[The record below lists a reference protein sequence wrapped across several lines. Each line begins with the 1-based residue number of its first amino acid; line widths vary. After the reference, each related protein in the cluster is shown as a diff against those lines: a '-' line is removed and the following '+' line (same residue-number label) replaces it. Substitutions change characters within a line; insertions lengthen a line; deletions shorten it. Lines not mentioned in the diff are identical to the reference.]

1 MDSQERGHAI
11 SQRGRVPTWLIL
23 SLGAAALFIGAE
35 VLGERMYEEGRFEI
49 ELDRVLIEGRS
60 EHAYIPIAWSEFV
73 AAELS
78 GMKDSVFSD
87 DPEAA
92 ARVVA
97 KLEALPMIRSVE
109 ATRMIIPDG
118 LEVEVRLRRV
128 VACVKAGGGFLPVSE
143 DGVILPGFSVSPM
156 SDGVDAAPLI
166 AWDESLKDL
175 SVGDELSLEQ
185 HFDALSVALSMQRHL
200 SSPEVRVLL
209 GAIRI
214 DASGAALASVTH
226 PGVVVY
232 LPEHRAALF
241 GRPPLHAYSGEMPDK
256 LKWAHLSKYLLEP
269 SSGEGEW
276 EILDIRW
283 DDADVLLRR

>member
-78 GMKDSVFSD
+78 GMKDGVFSD

-200 SSPEVRVLL
+200 SLEVRRRL

-214 DASGAALASVTH
+214 DASDAALASVIH

-232 LPEHRAALF
+232 LPGRRAALF
-241 GRPPLHAYSGEMPDK
+241 GRPPLHGHAGEMSDE
-256 LKWAHLSKYLLEP
+256 LKWAHLSRHILEP
-269 SSGEGEW
+269 PSGEGEW

-283 DDADVLLRR
+283 DDADVLRRR

>member
-1 MDSQERGHAI
+1 MI
-11 SQRGRVPTWLIL
+11 SQRGRVPTWLVL
-23 SLGAAALFIGAE
+23 SLGAAALFFGAE

-49 ELDRVLIEGRS
+49 ELDRVLIESPS
-60 EHAYIPIAWSEFV
+60 ERAYIPGAWNDYV
-73 AAELS
+73 AARLS
-78 GMKDSVFSD
+78 RMERVFSD

-92 ARVVA
+92 ARIVTE
-97 KLEALPMIRSVE
+97 LESLPMFRSVE
-109 ATRMIIPDG
+109 SARVLAPDG
-118 LEVEVRLRRV
+118 LEVEVRLRRI
-128 VACVKAGGGFLPVSE
+128 VACVKTGEGFLPVSE